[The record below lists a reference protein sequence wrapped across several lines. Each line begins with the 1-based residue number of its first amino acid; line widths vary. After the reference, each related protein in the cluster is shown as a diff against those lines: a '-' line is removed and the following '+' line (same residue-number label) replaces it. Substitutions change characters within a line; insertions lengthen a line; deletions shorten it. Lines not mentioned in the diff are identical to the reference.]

1 MTSCTPLGR
10 SAAEWKLRPLLRT
23 FEQRPF
29 LRNSFRSFVRSIE
42 GERLLFAPREHI
54 RETGRMNVY
63 RDTPI
68 PERFMRNEDRTNRN
82 RRALA
87 PVGRER
93 QERRVE
99 LEVVREES
107 EQSFS
112 SYFFKS
118 SFRVRTDDEDI
129 D

>member
-1 MTSCTPLGR
+1 
-10 SAAEWKLRPLLRT
+10 
-23 FEQRPF
+23 
-29 LRNSFRSFVRSIE
+29 
-42 GERLLFAPREHI
+42 
-54 RETGRMNVY
+54 
-63 RDTPI
+63 
-68 PERFMRNEDRTNRN
+68 MRNEDRTNRN

-93 QERRVE
+93 QERRRVE